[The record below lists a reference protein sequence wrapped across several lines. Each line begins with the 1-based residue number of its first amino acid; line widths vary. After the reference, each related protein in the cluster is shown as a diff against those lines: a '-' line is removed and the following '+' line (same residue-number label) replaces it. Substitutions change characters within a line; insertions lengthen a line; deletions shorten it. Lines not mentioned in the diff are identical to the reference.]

1 MSEIFTCSRC
11 REEHPITART
21 FFEGETLCPDCLE
34 ENTVWQNNMC
44 KHYSAENRYRIK
56 KCLNLLEYKSFQHNI
71 CMRSTKCEYRYYA
84 GKC

>member
-34 ENTVWQNNMC
+34 GT
-44 KHYSAENRYRIK
+44 RFGRI
-56 KCLNLLEYKSFQHNI
+56 I
-71 CMRSTKCEYRYYA
+71 CVSIILQKTA
-84 GKC
+84 IA

>member
-34 ENTVWQNNMC
+34 E
-44 KHYSAENRYRIK
+44 HGLAE
-56 KCLNLLEYKSFQHNI
+56 
-71 CMRSTKCEYRYYA
+71 
-84 GKC
+84 